1 MLLHG
6 GSTTK
11 VFVDAALAQLILNG
25 SYPVLNGGWSTPISS
40 IIRDDFV
47 LQDEWATNHLALE
60 DAASHRTVPNR
71 DLVRNLCNLPL
82 TAPPRVIFHYCNL
95 MYITLSHVVE
105 TVTGRRLKDVLREAV
120 WAPLGMKSTYLDLQ
134 EARDAGK
141 KLAQGYLW
149 NQEDKQYM
157 AVFDP
162 IQESSGA
169 GGIVSSVLDYAKWL
183 KCPLRQTRPFSSLA
197 HGEIRTPRVIYEAA
211 PAAGYDVTLYGLGW
225 SRTVFH
231 GQAMYSHNGATGAF
245 GAFQGPPHR
254 RTEGGAQ
261 RPPGQNRQR
270 RRRAIPRET
279 SPRPPPTQ
287 NTTRLAG
294 TYLDPGYGTIQLKEM
309 TDPEDA
315 ASAVLVGD
323 RSGIIIDSDVLL
335 RHVSG
340 DYWVLHLSSAD
351 VPLEMGAALAAEFKF
366 GSDGSASALE
376 VIWGQAKPGLRE
388 VKVLFNKME

>member
-1 MLLHG
+1 
-6 GSTTK
+6 
-11 VFVDAALAQLILNG
+11 
-25 SYPVLNGGWSTPISS
+25 
-40 IIRDDFV
+40 
-47 LQDEWATNHLALE
+47 
-60 DAASHRTVPNR
+60 
-71 DLVRNLCNLPL
+71 
-82 TAPPRVIFHYCNL
+82 
-95 MYITLSHVVE
+95 
-105 TVTGRRLKDVLREAV
+105 
-120 WAPLGMKSTYLDLQ
+120 MKSTYLDLQ

-169 GGIVSSVLDYAKWL
+169 GGIVSNVLDYAKWL

-245 GAFQGPPHR
+245 GAFVFWLPSLQYAIAIFGNAAGTSDPPLAEVNRGQARGSQGPPHR

-279 SPRPPPTQ
+279 SPSPPTQ

-294 TYLDPGYGTIQLKEM
+294 TYLDSGYGTIQLKEM